1 MTDVETQNMA
11 ERLKA
16 ALEFR
21 GLSQKDL
28 SEMTGINESCI
39 SRYVNNER
47 IPRTDKAI
55 KICDALNVTL
65 DWYVN
70 GYCKRCKRKQDDT
83 CIGCR
88 FRGEG

>member
-1 MTDVETQNMA
+1 MTAVETENMA

-47 IPRTDKAI
+47 IPRTGKAI
-55 KICDALNVTL
+55 RICDALNVTL

>member
-1 MTDVETQNMA
+1 MNIVETHDMA

-16 ALEFR
+16 ALHFR

-28 SEMTGINESCI
+28 AEMTGLTESAI
-39 SRYVNNER
+39 SRYINNER
-47 IPRTDKAI
+47 TPRTDKAI
-55 KICDALNVTL
+55 DICKALNVSL

-70 GYCKRCKRKQDDT
+70 GYCKRCKRKQDET
-83 CIGCR
+83 CIDCR

>member
-1 MTDVETQNMA
+1 MTTVETQNMA

-21 GLSQKDL
+21 GLRQKDL
-28 SEMTGINESCI
+28 AEMTGMSEPAI
-39 SRYVNNER
+39 SRYINNER
-47 IPRTDKAI
+47 IPRTDTAI

>member
-1 MTDVETQNMA
+1 MTTVETQNMA

-28 SEMTGINESCI
+28 AEMTGLTECCI

-47 IPRTDKAI
+47 VPRTDNAI